1 MIKMVRFR
9 SKIYRPTKQEIDN
22 ATDELTEILADM
34 DAKISP
40 ENDSEAYKE
49 MHERT
54 IRVQKILLGKG
65 D

>member
-1 MIKMVRFR
+1 MA
-9 SKIYRPTKQEIDN
+9 KIYRPTKQEIDD

-40 ENDSEAYKE
+40 EDDSEAYEK